1 MTGNSDDTIVVR
13 RSPARLGFCCVILVT
28 LVFSVAG
35 GAALFAWNG
44 QRVTAPAAVPAAL
57 PGLLPLATEA
67 EILSRVPIRTEFYRF
82 SLQPEVVVLHFVS
95 LGEQASMFNRAAAL
109 LERAGYPH
117 DRLVDDDE
125 LDRRIR
131 ASGDT
136 PERVYYGHD
145 YQASEL
151 VRFFVL
157 ADRAGTTLTTGEVLL
172 RRLLLDWGWES
183 SSNAALISLVSEDQ
197 RAGIDQMARA
207 TILRHEL
214 SHGVFFTD
222 PNYAR
227 FARDFWNSTMTDAER
242 GRFRVFL
249 ASEGYDT
256 DIEDLMVNE
265 TQAYLIHTPP
275 GPFFPVEVLGIPAAR
290 IDALRA
296 LLVNGMPPGWLH
308 DLTVQA
314 MQATG
319 H

>member
-13 RSPARLGFCCVILVT
+13 RTRFGFRFIGAAVL
-28 LVFSVAG
+28 LFGVAS
-35 GAALFAWNG
+35 GAALVAWNG
-44 QRVTAPAAVPAAL
+44 DQKSAAPAATKMAL
-57 PGLLPLATEA
+57 PGLLPLATEP
-67 EILSRVPIRTEFYRF
+67 EILSRVPLRTEIYRF
-82 SLQPEVVVLHFVS
+82 GPQPDIVVLHFVS
-95 LGEQASMFNRAAAL
+95 LGDQAGMFNRAAAL

-117 DRLVDDDE
+117 DRLVDDTE

-145 YQASEL
+145 YRASDL
-151 VRFFVL
+151 VRFFEL
-157 ADRAGTTLTTGEVLL
+157 ADRAGMALTAGEVLL
-172 RRLLLDWGWES
+172 RHLMRDWGWQPD
-183 SSNAALISLVSEDQ
+183 SNAALISLVREDSGS
-197 RAGIDQMARA
+197 GIDAMARA

-227 FARDFWNSTMTDAER
+227 FARDFWNSTMTADER

-256 DIEDLMVNE
+256 GIEDLMVNE
-265 TQAYLIHTPP
+265 TQAYLIHTPR
-275 GPFFPVEVLGIPAAR
+275 GPFFPMEVLGIAMPR
-290 IDALRA
+290 LDTLRA
-296 LLVNGMPPGWLH
+296 VFVNGMPPGWLR
-308 DLTVQA
+308 DVTGAA
-314 MQATG
+314 MQTAG